1 MESSAV
7 HHEHDDP
14 PAPPVG
20 LLRERRRAWVLTR
33 RSAAPV
39 GAPLEGGPTAYT
51 WSSVADRPWLVMLV
65 GAPGTG
71 KSRLAR
77 RLAHALDAQIVE
89 SDRVRKQLF
98 AEPRYTG
105 GEHAAVYGWCHTVLR
120 SALVCGR
127 SVIFDATNLE
137 ERIRRRV
144 YAMSEACN
152 ARLLI
157 LWATA
162 PAAVVQERMLRRRD
176 GLDAEDASDA
186 DWGVY
191 LNLRPKAEPI
201 RRHHVVLNTAADTE
215 SVVRKLVEEMTRE

>member
-1 MESSAV
+1 V
-7 HHEHDDP
+7 TR
-14 PAPPVG
+14 PV
-20 LLRERRRAWVLTR
+20 LVL
-33 RSAAPV
+33 
-39 GAPLEGGPTAYT
+39 
-51 WSSVADRPWLVMLV
+51 LV

-77 RLAHALDAQIVE
+77 RLAAAVDAQVVE
-89 SDRVRKQLF
+89 TDRVRKQLF

-144 YAMSEACN
+144 YDIAESCDAD
-152 ARLLI
+152 LLI

-162 PAAVVQERMLRRRD
+162 PAAVVQERMLRRRLGD
-176 GLDAEDASDA
+176 DENDLSDA
-186 DWGVY
+186 DWRVY
-191 LNLRPKAEPI
+191 LDLRRKAEPI
-201 RRHHVVLNTAADTE
+201 RRPHIVINTSADIG
-215 SVVRKLVEEMTRE
+215 SVFTMLVQRINKEDE